1 MGRSNETKAKLPS
14 EAPALRVVFAKMVKA
29 QGVEAG
35 RRPSSSLI
43 WGLRTEGLGG
53 KSQDFYFRV
62 VALERQPRVGQAA
75 TWTGPDPRERLV
87 KPSDAG
93 GWSRWPRGD
102 GAARGGWGQ
111 TPGLCH
117 VQVGRRGKPGAT
129 GATYDAMMVR
139 GECGR
144 TETRDKRLHPVAG
157 GTSVRHKRAEEKVED
172 RSKVPGRAGNLQYL
186 QGLTGPPFR
195 SNNNQD
201 LTILRG
207 RMAVTEATGEAGS
220 GAWAGGGQRG
230 AVLPG
235 GATASL
241 MPAVRNLK
249 VDSLARLGTSPAG
262 R

>member
-1 MGRSNETKAKLPS
+1 M
-14 EAPALRVVFAKMVKA
+14 
-29 QGVEAG
+29 
-35 RRPSSSLI
+35 
-43 WGLRTEGLGG
+43 
-53 KSQDFYFRV
+53 
-62 VALERQPRVGQAA
+62 GQAA

-144 TETRDKRLHPVAG
+144 TETRNKRLHPVAG
-157 GTSVRHKRAEEKVED
+157 GTSARHKWAEEKVED
-172 RSKVPGRAGNLQYL
+172 RGKVPGRAGNLQYL
-186 QGLTGPPFR
+186 QGLTGPRFR

-201 LTILRG
+201 LTILWENG
-207 RMAVTEATGEAGS
+207 RQGSYRRSGE
-220 GAWAGGGQRG
+220 Q
-230 AVLPG
+230 
-235 GATASL
+235 
-241 MPAVRNLK
+241 
-249 VDSLARLGTSPAG
+249 RLGRWGPERGCPARKGHHQPDACSQKFKG
-262 R
+262 RFFS